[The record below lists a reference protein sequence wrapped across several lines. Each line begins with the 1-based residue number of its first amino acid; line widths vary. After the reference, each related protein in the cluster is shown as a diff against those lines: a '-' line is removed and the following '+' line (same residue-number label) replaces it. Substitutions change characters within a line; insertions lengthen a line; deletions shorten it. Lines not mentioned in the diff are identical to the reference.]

1 MDLPPIALGWLR
13 PALNVAAALTMAAPL
28 ATSAFSGEL
37 HHPQPLKD
45 GSLLKEQ
52 TTQFVPEDH
61 KGMVCMAI
69 APQCMTKKQWAAHC
83 LSNKDGSANLVPN
96 SKSKLIDSQSCK
108 DAFDESAPN
117 PEKN

>member
-1 MDLPPIALGWLR
+1 MVLLHIPPGWFKPALG
-13 PALNVAAALTMAAPL
+13 VATALTMAAPFAPSAL
-28 ATSAFSGEL
+28 ACEQHQAK
-37 HHPQPLKD
+37 PLQI
-45 GSLLKEQ
+45 GSPLKEQ

-96 SKSKLIDSQSCK
+96 SKSKLIDSQSCR
-108 DAFDESAPN
+108 DALDESAPN
-117 PEKN
+117 VDF